1 MLSSEDFL
9 FFGVIAGSASLADAS
24 RRLNV
29 SAPAVTQRLKALEQ
43 RVGVRLID
51 RSSRGLM
58 LTDEGELLAAQGS
71 AIVDAIEQLD
81 ERLGQRSTSV
91 RGKLR
96 IAAPY
101 GFGREFVAPAVSE
114 FVRLHPE
121 ATVALELSD
130 HPASLS
136 SDSWDVVIHI
146 GSLHGTTRLVTT
158 LAPNRRIVCA
168 SPAYLR
174 DHPVIKAP
182 VDLQQCR
189 CLALRENDEDVT
201 LWRFSRPDSSPETI
215 RIKPF
220 MSTNDGAIMRGWA
233 LAGLGVIMRSE
244 WDLADDLATGNLV
257 QILPDWRAPDVDVV
271 ALLGAR
277 HGRSRRITAFLDIM
291 RRHLHPVP
299 WRVRRSGGYSAP
311 PTP

>member
-9 FFGVIAGSASLADAS
+9 FFGVIARSGSLADAS

-29 SAPAVTQRLKALEQ
+29 SAPAVTQRLKALER

-51 RSSRGLM
+51 RSLRGLT
-58 LTDEGELLAAQGS
+58 LTDEGELLAAEGA
-71 AIVDAIEQLD
+71 AIVDVIEQLD
-81 ERLGQRSTSV
+81 ERLGRRSTTV

-101 GFGREFVAPAVSE
+101 GFGREFVAAAVSE
-114 FVRLHPE
+114 FVQLYPE

-146 GSLHGTTRLVTT
+146 GALNSTNRLVTT

-168 SPAYLR
+168 SPTYLQ
-174 DHPVIKAP
+174 DNPAIKKP
-182 VDLQQCR
+182 EDLQHCR

-201 LWRFSRPDSSPETI
+201 LWRFSRPKCSPETI

-220 MSTNDGAIMRGWA
+220 MSTNDGAIMRSWA

-244 WDLADDLATGNLV
+244 WDLADDLASGSLV
-257 QILPDWRAPDVDVV
+257 QILSDWRAPDADVV
-271 ALLGAR
+271 ALLSAR
-277 HGRSRRITAFLDIM
+277 DGRSRRITAFLEIM
-291 RRHLHPVP
+291 RGHLHPVP
-299 WRVRRSGGYSAP
+299 WRVPAQS
-311 PTP
+311 

>member
-43 RVGVRLID
+43 RVGVRLIE

-58 LTDEGELLAAQGS
+58 LTDEGELLAAQGA

-146 GSLHGTTRLVTT
+146 GSLHGTTRL
-158 LAPNRRIVCA
+158 AASSARRRPIFGTIPSSRHPSICNSADAWRCGKMTRTSRYGDFPGPTAASKRSGSSHSCRRMTARSCA
-168 SPAYLR
+168 AGRLR
-174 DHPVIKAP
+174 D
-182 VDLQQCR
+182 
-189 CLALRENDEDVT
+189 
-201 LWRFSRPDSSPETI
+201 
-215 RIKPF
+215 
-220 MSTNDGAIMRGWA
+220 WA
-233 LAGLGVIMRSE
+233 
-244 WDLADDLATGNLV
+244 
-257 QILPDWRAPDVDVV
+257 
-271 ALLGAR
+271 
-277 HGRSRRITAFLDIM
+277 
-291 RRHLHPVP
+291 
-299 WRVRRSGGYSAP
+299 
-311 PTP
+311 

>member
-51 RSSRGLM
+51 RSSRGFM

-96 IAAPY
+96 ISSPY

-114 FVRLHPE
+114 FV
-121 ATVALELSD
+121 
-130 HPASLS
+130 
-136 SDSWDVVIHI
+136 
-146 GSLHGTTRLVTT
+146 
-158 LAPNRRIVCA
+158 
-168 SPAYLR
+168 
-174 DHPVIKAP
+174 
-182 VDLQQCR
+182 
-189 CLALRENDEDVT
+189 
-201 LWRFSRPDSSPETI
+201 
-215 RIKPF
+215 
-220 MSTNDGAIMRGWA
+220 
-233 LAGLGVIMRSE
+233 
-244 WDLADDLATGNLV
+244 
-257 QILPDWRAPDVDVV
+257 
-271 ALLGAR
+271 
-277 HGRSRRITAFLDIM
+277 
-291 RRHLHPVP
+291 
-299 WRVRRSGGYSAP
+299 
-311 PTP
+311 